1 MNYKENEI
9 LTKFNE
15 KGVWPTD
22 AGLQIILDENGISNK
37 DIYDLEMEL
46 LDIAS
51 NDVNHP
57 YYPMTQPN
65 PNSPKMDVVNGELV
79 FIK

>member
-1 MNYKENEI
+1 MTDKENEI
-9 LTKFNE
+9 LTRFNE